1 MTVTDWMQ
9 KHRRSLL
16 FLLVLLIAGGL
27 GAAFKLPV
35 SLFPTASFPRVRVSV
50 DAGDRPADRM
60 SVEVTRPVE
69 EAVRGVLGVRE
80 VRSTTS
86 RGSTDIDVNFDWG
99 QDMVAAMLQVQ
110 SALGQASPNFPAGT
124 HYTVERMDPTVF
136 PVLAYSL
143 TSDTTSPTDLRDMAL
158 YQLRPIFSTVKGV
171 GHIGVQGGQVEEIRV
186 TVNPA
191 RLIAAGLTFDDA
203 ARALA
208 AANVI
213 RAVGRLEDHNKLYL
227 ILSDTQFKDLEQI
240 GRTVL
245 RSGPGGVI
253 FLKDLATI
261 TRSTAPNWTRATA
274 DGRDAVLLQVYQQ
287 MDGNTVQIAR
297 DIKAALETFQPRLP
311 AGVHIANWYDQSE
324 IIVPAA
330 TSVRDALLVGV
341 VMAALI
347 LLVFLRNLKVTLIV
361 IVMVP
366 GVLAITILLLHV
378 LNMSFNVM
386 TLGGMAAAVGLII
399 DDAIVMVE
407 HIIRRMRGGEGPHH
421 ARVLKAARE
430 FTYPLAGSS
439 MATIIIFAP
448 LAFLS
453 GVAGAFFKALSLTM
467 ASGLIISFFVAWLA
481 VPLLAD
487 HLLDEQDANQKEG
500 GAFTERLHGGYEK
513 LMTRLF
519 NQPALLLLGLL
530 PFLLAGLLSYHFL
543 GSGFMPSMDEGGFIL
558 DYRSPSGTSLSET
571 DRLAKQVESILRGT
585 PDVATYSRRT
595 GLQLGGMVTEANE
608 GDFFVR
614 LKPFPRRDI
623 ETVINEVRGR
633 IEKTVPGLEVEM
645 AQLMADLIGDLTAV
659 PQPIEIKIFSDDE
672 ATLMAAAPKVAE
684 AIGKIPGVVDVKSGI
699 VLAGDALD
707 IRVNRAKAGLEGI
720 DPEAVTALVEGYL
733 EGQLQT
739 QVQRGP
745 KMVGVRLWI
754 PPALRRHTKDVEGLL
769 LRAPDGHLFPLGR
782 VAVIVPVMGQPQ
794 IMRENLKRM
803 IAVTGRISGRDL
815 GSAVAEVKRILATR
829 GLMPDSA
836 YFTLGGL
843 YEQQRIA
850 FSGLVAVFLAAVAL
864 VFCLLLFLFER
875 FRPALCVLITALMA
889 LSAVF
894 IGLWVTGTELN
905 ISSMMGMTMI
915 LGIVTEVA
923 IFLVWEFMTAPGH
936 LDTRAA
942 LIEAGKHRLRAITM
956 STLAAILALSPLAL
970 GLGQGAAMQRPL
982 AIAIISGMAFQLP
995 LVFLVLPILFGVLR
1009 VKRESSPSLE

>member
-1 MTVTDWMQ
+1 MTITDWMQ
-9 KHRRSLL
+9 NHRRSLL
-16 FLLVLLIAGGL
+16 FFLVLLIAGGL

-35 SLFPTASFPRVRVSV
+35 SLFPAADFPRVRVSV

-69 EAVRGVLGVRE
+69 EAVRGVLGVRG

-110 SALGQASPNFPAGT
+110 SALAQASPNFPAGT
-124 HYTVERMDPTVF
+124 HYNVARMDPTVF

-143 TSDTTSPTDLRDMAL
+143 TSDTVAPAELRDLAL

-171 GHIGVQGGQVEEIRV
+171 SRIDVQGGQTEEIRV

-191 RLIAAGLTFDDA
+191 RLMAAGLTFGDT
-203 ARALA
+203 ARALS

-227 ILSDTQFKDLEQI
+227 ILSDTQFKDLAQI

-245 RSGPGGVI
+245 RSGPGGMV
-253 FLKDLATI
+253 FLKDVAVI
-261 TRSTAPNWTRATA
+261 SRSTAPNWTRATA
-274 DGRDAVLLQVYQQ
+274 DGRDAVLVQVYQQ
-287 MDGNTVQIAR
+287 MDGNTVQISR
-297 DIKAALETFQPRLP
+297 DIKAALVAFQPRLP
-311 AGVHIANWYDQSE
+311 AGVRIANWYDQSE

-330 TSVRDALLVGV
+330 ASVRDALLVGV
-341 VMAALI
+341 LMAALI
-347 LLVFLRNLKVTLIV
+347 LLLFLRNLKVTLIA

-366 GVLAITILLLHV
+366 GVLAITILLLRV
-378 LNMSFNVM
+378 LHMSFNVM

-421 ARVLKAARE
+421 ARVMKAARE
-430 FTYPLAGSS
+430 FTPPLAGSS
-439 MATIIIFAP
+439 MATIVIFAP

-453 GVAGAFFKALSLTM
+453 GVTGAFFKALSLTM

-487 HLLDEQDANQKEG
+487 HFLDERDANQKEG
-500 GAFTERLHGGYEK
+500 GAFTERLHAGYEK

-519 NQPALLLLGLL
+519 NRPAFLLLGLV

-558 DYRSPSGTSLSET
+558 DYRSAPGTSLSET
-571 DRLAKQVESILRGT
+571 DHLAKQVEAILRST

-614 LKPFPRRDI
+614 LKPLPRRDI

-633 IEKTVPGLEVEM
+633 IETTVPGLQVEM

-659 PQPIEIKIFSDDE
+659 PQPIEIKLFSDDE
-672 ATLMAAAPKVAE
+672 ATLMSTAPKVAE
-684 AIGKIPGVVDVKSGI
+684 AIRKIPGVVDVKSGI

-707 IRVNRAKAGLEGI
+707 IRVDRAKAALEGI
-720 DPEAVTALVEGYL
+720 DPETVTSMADGYL
-733 EGQLQT
+733 QGQVET

-745 KMVGVRLWI
+745 KMVDVRLWT
-754 PPALRRHTKDVEGLL
+754 PPELRRRTRDVETLL

-782 VAVIVPVMGQPQ
+782 VATVVPVTGQPQ

-803 IAVTGRISGRDL
+803 VAVTGRISGRDL
-815 GSAVAEVKRILATR
+815 GSVVTDVKRVLATP
-829 GLMPDSA
+829 GVVPQSA
-836 YFTLGGL
+836 YFSLGGL

-850 FSGLVAVFLAAVAL
+850 FAGLVAVFLAAVAL
-864 VFCLLLFLFER
+864 VFCLLLFLFEQ

-894 IGLWVTGTELN
+894 LGLWATHTELN
-905 ISSMMGMTMI
+905 ISSMMGMTMV

-936 LDTRAA
+936 LDTREA
-942 LIEAGKHRLRAITM
+942 LIEAGRHRMRAITM

-970 GLGQGAAMQRPL
+970 GLGQGSAMQQPL

-995 LVFLVLPILFGVLR
+995 LVFLVMPVLFVVMK
-1009 VKRESSPSLE
+1009 VKRERL